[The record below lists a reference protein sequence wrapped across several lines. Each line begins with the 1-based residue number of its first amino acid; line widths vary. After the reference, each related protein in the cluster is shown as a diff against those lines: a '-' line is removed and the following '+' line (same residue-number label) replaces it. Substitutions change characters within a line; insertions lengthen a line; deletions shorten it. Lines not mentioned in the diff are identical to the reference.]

1 MAHQETSRHCGFLQ
15 TGGRDP
21 YANWPPQTPLDV
33 LSSLPSL
40 PSSLPASES
49 IPLLLLTPSFAPWLD
64 PSSDFLQQWV
74 GRLYGPSSPSPLYA
88 VAAVVDKLPDPQ
100 PASVE
105 TAVEGLSLLV
115 VGKDGVH
122 GKAASPR
129 QIRGSGVEEPD
140 ILISVQSKAQKS
152 SSSLPYEIGLR
163 LANTVFVN
171 GRETTLFGMRW
182 AWDSAVNKYTL
193 DASLDLRSCL
203 VAAVSPVAEP
213 QLQLPLHPVTE
224 RRKVLASMG
233 NILRQVATSTD
244 AASTKPMPASTEL
257 EKTLPRYLE
266 EHNIVDRRVTV
277 WALVEQP
284 DNLSHRGSP
293 HDRIIRS
300 LCQGGKLHRVM
311 SGGGGWGKKQGL
323 LSLDPEVSFSTAAS
337 RDKLAALD
345 ELFDSGAAAPD
356 LPAFMGGDDLS
367 LLSQVATAG
376 DFIQFF
382 VSVEPTNSPDDLSGR
397 PVTYS
402 FGIVS
407 DIEEPEL
414 PDVEGEPGLV
424 AIPGFFGALSEKAIA
439 YSQPV
444 PQGETMAPSN
454 TKLDVPGCR
463 VDLHSVF

>member
-1 MAHQETSRHCGFLQ
+1 MPRSS
-15 TGGRDP
+15 
-21 YANWPPQTPLDV
+21 WTPEDV

-49 IPLLLLTPSFAPWLD
+49 IPLLLVTPSFAPWLD

-74 GRLYGPSSPSPLYA
+74 GRLYGPSSTSPRYA
-88 VAAVVDKLPDPQ
+88 VAGVVDKLPDPQ
-100 PASVE
+100 AASDE
-105 TAVEGLSLLV
+105 MEVEGLSLLV

-122 GKAASPR
+122 GKATSPR
-129 QIRGSGVEEPD
+129 QIRGSGGEEAD
-140 ILISVQSKAQKS
+140 ILISVQSNAPKS
-152 SSSLPYEIGLR
+152 SSPLPYEIGLR

-182 AWDSAVNKYTL
+182 AWDSAVNNYTL
-193 DASLDLRSCL
+193 NGSIDLRSCL
-203 VAAVSPVAEP
+203 VAAISPIAEP

-224 RRKVLASMG
+224 RRKVVASMG
-233 NILRQVATSTD
+233 NILRQIAKSTD
-244 AASTKPMPASTEL
+244 PASTEPMPASTEL

-284 DNLSHRGSP
+284 DNLSHRGSS

-300 LCQGGKLHRVM
+300 LRQGGKLHRVM

-323 LSLDPEVSFSTAAS
+323 LSLDPEVSFSSTAS

-345 ELFDSGAAAPD
+345 ELFDSGAAAPEMPV
-356 LPAFMGGDDLS
+356 LMGGDDLS

-382 VSVEPTNSPDDLSGR
+382 VSVELTNLPEDISGR
-397 PVTYS
+397 SVTYS
-402 FGIVS
+402 FGIAS

-414 PDVEGEPGLV
+414 PDVERETGLV

-444 PQGETMAPSN
+444 SQGETMAASN

-463 VDLHSVF
+463 VVLHSVL